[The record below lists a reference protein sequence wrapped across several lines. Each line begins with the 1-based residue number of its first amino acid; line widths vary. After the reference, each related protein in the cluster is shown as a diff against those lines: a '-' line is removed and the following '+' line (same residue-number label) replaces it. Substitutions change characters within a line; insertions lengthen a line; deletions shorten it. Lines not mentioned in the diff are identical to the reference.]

1 MRALTVN
8 EWSFVAGGDDEPME
22 EVVLTGKRCKD
33 AWSCMSMEELERF
46 LENSY
51 THPPMGG
58 GGDGM
63 IIDERLNQET
73 VSVSEILAAAAAL
86 AALVAM
92 IYGIPALAAGAAG
105 TVAAAYAY
113 GGLSA
118 VLALMAAWQAMLEP

>member
-1 MRALTVN
+1 MRALTMN
-8 EWSFVAGGDDEPME
+8 ECSFVAGGDDEPMQ
-22 EVVLTGKRCKD
+22 EVVIPGKRCKD
-33 AWSCMSMEELERF
+33 GWSCMSMEEVERF

-51 THPPMGG
+51 AHSPWGG

-63 IIDERLNQET
+63 IIDEKLNQET
-73 VSVSEILAAAAAL
+73 VTVSEILAAASAL

-113 GGLSA
+113 GGLAA